1 MHGTDTQPSEQI
13 GYDMTATHEIR
24 SRTAR
29 YDREERMRREEAKAI
44 IAAIFML
51 IAFLLAGTIDYQ
63 TEQREAQI
71 WQERGITVIRDW

>member
-1 MHGTDTQPSEQI
+1 
-13 GYDMTATHEIR
+13 MTATHEVR
-24 SRTAR
+24 RRTAR
-29 YDREERMRREEAKAI
+29 DDKEEYMKREEAKAI

-63 TEQREAQI
+63 AEQREAEI